1 MWHANARPARFISLV
16 VAVLTMAGCG
26 GGAKREGA
34 FVDQLPLPVDTMT
47 TRMIEPGVYG
57 GRLVFGAT
65 SAPKTFNGI
74 MSNET
79 STTDITQRLF
89 VALTDIDYTTQDDIP
104 IVAKSWETSADGLTT
119 TFHLRRGLAFSDG
132 HPLTSEDVKFSFD
145 VVMDSTLH
153 PSTQDGLTIEGV
165 PATYSA
171 PDSFTFIVRTA
182 KPDALILAH
191 TGSVNIMPK
200 HRLEKAF
207 LAGEFASA
215 YGTDTPPESVVTSGP
230 FRVKAFVPD
239 QQVVLS
245 RNPYWFGVDAKGQ
258 RLPYLDELVFVV
270 AKDQNVAALKFHAG
284 EVDGLDNVKPEDYKA
299 FTDNQQ
305 KENFTLHDIGPSFNT
320 NFFWFNL
327 NRAKEAKDGRKVGQ
341 PYVSAAQYSW
351 FSDKR
356 FRQAVSMAVDRE
368 AMIRGPFY
376 GYAFKNWSTM
386 TSGNK
391 KWYDPEI
398 KGYDYNPEE
407 AKKLLASIGMKDT
420 NGDGVLEDAKGV
432 PVSFTMV
439 TNGDNKLRTDIL
451 NLVKDDLAKVGIKV
465 TPSPLDFN
473 TMITKLRNDF
483 TYEVFLLGLGSA
495 VPSDPGMG
503 MNVWKSSGLTHYWNV
518 KQAKP
523 ETPEEARIDVLMQ
536 QLGATPDVAARRQ
549 AWREVMQIVNEQCW
563 VVWLP
568 SQQMKLPIRSH
579 FGNVQPSPMPHR
591 ILWNA
596 DRIYRKPG
604 K

>member
-1 MWHANARPARFISLV
+1 MWHLKASSLR
-16 VAVLTMAGCG
+16 AVPFLVLVGLIAGCG
-26 GGAKREGA
+26 GGTQREGA
-34 FVDQLPLPVDTMT
+34 YVDRLPLPIDTMT

-57 GRLVFGAT
+57 GRFVLGSTAG
-65 SAPKTFNGI
+65 PKTFNAI

-79 STTDITQRLF
+79 STTDVTQRLF
-89 VALTDIDYTTQDDIP
+89 AALTDIDYISQDDIG
-104 IVAKSWETSADGLTT
+104 IIAKSWETSEDGLTT

-145 VVMDSTLH
+145 VVMDPELH
-153 PSTQDGLTIEGV
+153 PSTQDGLTIDGV
-165 PATYSA
+165 QATYSA
-171 PDSFTFIVRTA
+171 PDSFTFIVRTP

-200 HRLEKAF
+200 HKLEKAF
-207 LAGEFASA
+207 KAGGFASA
-215 YGTDTPPESVVTSGP
+215 YGTDTPPESLVTSGA
-230 FRVKAFVPD
+230 FRVKSFVPD
-239 QQVVLS
+239 QQVVLT
-245 RNPYWFGVDAKGQ
+245 RNPYWFGVDAKGR
-258 RLPYLDELVFVV
+258 RLPYLDEVTFVV

-284 EVDGLDNVKPEDYKA
+284 EIDGLDNVKPEDYKA

-305 KENFTLHDIGPSFNT
+305 KENFKLYDIGPSFNT

-327 NRAKEAKDGRKVGQ
+327 NKAKEAKDGRKVGQ
-341 PYVSAAQYSW
+341 PYVSASQYSW

-368 AMIRGPFY
+368 AIIRGPFY
-376 GYAFKNWSTM
+376 GFAFKNWSTM

-391 KWYDPEI
+391 KWYDPET

-432 PVSFTMV
+432 PVAFTMI

-483 TYEVFLLGLGSA
+483 SYEAALLGLGSA

-503 MNVWKSSGLTHYWNV
+503 MNVWKSSGLTHYWNI

-523 ETPEEARIDVLMQ
+523 ETPEEARIDMLMQ
-536 QLGATPDVAARRQ
+536 QLGATPDVAARKQ
-549 AWREVMQIVNEQCW
+549 AWREVMQIVNEECW
-563 VVWLP
+563 LVWLP

-596 DRIYRKPG
+596 DRIFRKPT